1 MLGVSWY
8 WRTRVVE
15 RLFVYGTLR
24 PGQPNER
31 VLSAVGGSWEPAT
44 VTGKLRP
51 EGWAAAMGYP
61 GLHLDEQGD
70 EVEGFLF
77 SSENLSAHWAA
88 LDEFEGE
95 AYERVLTNVKLKD
108 GSTVDAYLY
117 ALKVK

>member
-1 MLGVSWY
+1 
-8 WRTRVVE
+8 
-15 RLFVYGTLR
+15 
-24 PGQPNER
+24 
-31 VLSAVGGSWEPAT
+31 
-44 VTGKLRP
+44 
-51 EGWAAAMGYP
+51 MGYP

-95 AYERVLTNVKLKD
+95 AYERVLANVKLKD

-117 ALKVK
+117 ALKIK